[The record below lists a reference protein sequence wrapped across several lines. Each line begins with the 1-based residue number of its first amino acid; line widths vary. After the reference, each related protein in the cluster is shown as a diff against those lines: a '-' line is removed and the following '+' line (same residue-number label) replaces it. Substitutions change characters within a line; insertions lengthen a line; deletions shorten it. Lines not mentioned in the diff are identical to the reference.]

1 MSQCQ
6 PRIKIEEIDYTS
18 TWKKIQ
24 GRIAKE
30 WKELTAAIFEKVHH
44 THRFRF
50 L

>member
-6 PRIKIEEIDYTS
+6 PRFKIEEINSTS
-18 TWKKIQ
+18 TWKKIK
-24 GRIAKE
+24 GHIAKE
-30 WKELTAAIFEKVHH
+30 SKELTAAIFEKVRH